1 MFRSLGKDKAL
12 LAELVRWLS
21 QPAHDSPRSAIT
33 FATFVKYQV
42 MRRVISKLNV
52 RQKRNVF
59 QLMRDLNPNEIETL
73 HAQIFL
79 PSYGI
84 TLGEFSVFQP

>member
-1 MFRSLGKDKAL
+1 
-12 LAELVRWLS
+12 
-21 QPAHDSPRSAIT
+21 
-33 FATFVKYQV
+33 